1 MNSLDSQL
9 SRASDGYHAKSTSV
23 LLGRIYVGIRDE
35 SISTPTCLVGE
46 PILPRSTT
54 PFHIL
59 LCVLPASTECPVVLL
74 PTHQDTV
81 SIPAE
86 RYAFQT
92 SYWLALTWMLGPRSL
107 KNQPSLKSRK

>member
-54 PFHIL
+54 PFL
-59 LCVLPASTECPVVLL
+59 FYCVCFLRPPNVLL
-74 PTHQDTV
+74 
-81 SIPAE
+81 
-86 RYAFQT
+86 F
-92 SYWLALTWMLGPRSL
+92 SYLLTKTPFRFLPSNMPFKHRTGWHSRGCLARAA
-107 KNQPSLKSRK
+107 